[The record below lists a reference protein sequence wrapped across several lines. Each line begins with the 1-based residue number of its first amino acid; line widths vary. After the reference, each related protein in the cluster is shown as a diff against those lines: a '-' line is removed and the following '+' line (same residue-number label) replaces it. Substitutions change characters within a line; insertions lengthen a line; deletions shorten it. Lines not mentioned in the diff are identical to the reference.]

1 MKIRG
6 YKNNFWKIFY
16 KINFGSVNSSSE
28 KCFSNFK
35 NDLWKIFFEIQI

>member
-16 KINFGSVNSSSE
+16 KINFIFGRV
-28 KCFSNFK
+28 KFAFK
-35 NDLWKIFFEIQI
+35 KRFPE